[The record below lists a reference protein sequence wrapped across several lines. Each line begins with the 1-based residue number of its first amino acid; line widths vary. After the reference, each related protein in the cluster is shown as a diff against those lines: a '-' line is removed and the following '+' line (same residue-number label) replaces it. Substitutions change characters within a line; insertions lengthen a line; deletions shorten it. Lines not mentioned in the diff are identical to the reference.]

1 MAKKIQLS
9 YKDIETNLRVF
20 KDNQVVASN
29 VGYQILKA
37 FGKGEREIERMKEG
51 KGIVAAFDGLLLKNE
66 FCYKATTTLR
76 LASVLEELKSDAL
89 VLRANPKIIAVSDG
103 MTIRAYDLRK
113 KDSFE
118 QQVARLYCDFEF
130 FYPLAGVERI
140 EYVEEAEADIK
151 AAEKLAK
158 LHDEIRAY
166 NEFTSDSDLHDL
178 NTFIARLLFCFFAE
192 DTGIFPSNSFTRAI
206 KQFTND
212 ATNIKDILEQLFR
225 FMGGKPIPVGM
236 LQTYCKNNFAYVG
249 GGLFERDT
257 YIPMLS
263 NKARQ
268 IIIDS
273 GELDWENIN
282 PDIFGSMIQAVVNP
296 DVRANQGMHYTSV
309 PNIMKVINPLFLD
322 ELRGIY
328 SELNEE
334 QDKLKKQKDVGAI
347 SQSQYINMCKPIEKK
362 CRALLLRM
370 SKMKFFDPACGSG
383 NFLII
388 TYKMLRL
395 LEMDILS
402 LIGKCNPQ
410 GALTFIDGSVIS
422 IQQFYGIELLD
433 FPHESA
439 MLSLWLAEHQM
450 NKKMR
455 EDFGVNTKALPLKEI
470 TQIKCGN
477 ACRLDWNV
485 VCPHTKDEEVYV
497 FGNPPYLGSSM
508 QDSSQKKDMEMVF
521 GNDTGWKKLDYIAA
535 WFYKGAKYCSKS
547 FSHCAFVSTNSIC
560 QGEQVALLWS
570 PINKIGINISFAVTS
585 FKWSNNAKNKA
596 QVTCIIVGISETNS
610 LKKIYNGNEY
620 RIVNSISPYLTA
632 SNIYYIPT
640 SSSPISELKPMISGS
655 KTNDFGFMMFDR
667 NEYESLIETYPCCKK
682 IIKRFVGSNEF
693 IKGEIRYCLYI
704 DDANVDLAY
713 SVEPIAERLHKVAE
727 ERIRSKKASTQ
738 KMSKTPWRYTED
750 RFCGDESLYIPLTSS
765 ENRAYIPIGILQE
778 DTIVSNAGF
787 AIYNPSCTD
796 FGIVTSKIH
805 LLWNDTLAGKMET
818 RRRYSA
824 ALCYNTFPFPK
835 ITSQKQQE
843 IEEAATDILLT
854 REPYLTIGKTLA
866 DLYDPD
872 TMPAD
877 LKAAHERLDDIV
889 ESCYP
894 GYPFANDEARLEC
907 LFKMYEKMT
916 KKL

>member
-1 MAKKIQLS
+1 MAKKLQLS

-20 KDNQVVASN
+20 KDNHVVADN
-29 VGYQILKA
+29 IGYQILKA
-37 FGKGEREIERMKEG
+37 FGKGDREIERMKEG

-76 LASVLEELKSDAL
+76 LAGVLEELKIDAL

-103 MTIRAYDLRK
+103 TTIRAYDLRK

-192 DTGIFPSNSFTRAI
+192 DTGIFPSNSFTHAI
-206 KQFTND
+206 KTFTHD

-236 LQTYCKNNFAYVG
+236 LQTYCQNNFAYVG

-273 GELDWENIN
+273 GELDWSKIN

-370 SKMKFFDPACGSG
+370 SKTKFFDPACGSG

-455 EDFGVNTKALPLKEI
+455 EDFGVNTQALPLKEI

-497 FGNPPYLGSSM
+497 FGNPPYLGSAW
-508 QDSSQKKDMEMVF
+508 QDKSQKQDMKIVF
-521 GNDTGWKKLDYIAA
+521 DGFANYKNLDYIGC
-535 WFYKGAKYCSKS
+535 WFFLGAQYIENTLSK
-547 FSHCAFVSTNSIC
+547 CAFVSTNSIC
-560 QGEQVALLWS
+560 QGEQISMLWS
-570 PINKIGINISFAVTS
+570 HILTDSLTISFAHQSFKWTNNAKHQAAVICVIVGMEYNGKKKKLLYNGDKCRQVDHINGYLMAAKDISIGRLPWPISDFPLICKGSMARDNGYLLMGAEERQDLIEKYPILQDFIKPFIGAAEFMRGLDRFCLWIPENKKDLCVNISEIKEKLDNVTS
-585 FKWSNNAKNKA
+585 FRQKSDAPSTQAYADRPYLFVQRTYQDKDFIYMP
-596 QVTCIIVGISETNS
+596 QVTSQRRIYVPVGYFNAGT
-610 LKKIYNGNEY
+610 
-620 RIVNSISPYLTA
+620 V
-632 SNIYYIPT
+632 T
-640 SSSPISELKPMISGS
+640 SDKAFSVYEGGLYM
-655 KTNDFGFMMFDR
+655 FGVLS
-667 NEYESLIETYPCCKK
+667 SLIHK
-682 IIKRFVGSNEF
+682 IWFQTFGGRLKEDFSYSSN
-693 IKGEIRYCLYI
+693 
-704 DDANVDLAY
+704 
-713 SVEPIAERLHKVAE
+713 
-727 ERIRSKKASTQ
+727 
-738 KMSKTPWRYTED
+738 M
-750 RFCGDESLYIPLTSS
+750 
-765 ENRAYIPIGILQE
+765 
-778 DTIVSNAGF
+778 
-787 AIYNPSCTD
+787 
-796 FGIVTSKIH
+796 
-805 LLWNDTLAGKMET
+805 
-818 RRRYSA
+818 
-824 ALCYNTFPFPK
+824 CYNSFPFPK
-835 ITSQKQQE
+835 ISSQKQQE

-889 ESCYP
+889 ESSYP

-916 KKL
+916 KK

>member
-9 YKDIETNLRVF
+9 YKDIEKNLRVF
-20 KDNQVVASN
+20 KDNPVVAGN

-37 FGKGEREIERMKEG
+37 FGKGDREIERMKEG
-51 KGIVAAFDGLLLKNE
+51 KGIVASFDGILIKNE
-66 FCYKATTTLR
+66 FCYKSTSTLR
-76 LASVLEELKSDAL
+76 LAGVLEDLKQDAT

-103 MTIRAYDLRK
+103 TAIRAYDLRK

-192 DTGIFPSNSFTRAI
+192 DTGIFPSNSFTHAI
-206 KQFTND
+206 KTFTHD

-322 ELRGIY
+322 ELRGEY
-328 SELNEE
+328 NALCEE
-334 QDKLKKQKDVGAI
+334 QDKIKKQKDVGAI
-347 SQSQYINMCKPIEKK
+347 SQSQYINSCKPIEKK

-402 LIGKCNPQ
+402 LISKCNPQ

-455 EDFGVNTKALPLKEI
+455 EDFGVNTQALPLKEI

-497 FGNPPYLGSSM
+497 FGNPPYLGSRR
-508 QDSSQKKDMEMVF
+508 QDASQKKDMENVF
-521 GNDTGWKKLDYIAA
+521 QRDFGELDYIAC
-535 WFYKGAKYCSKS
+535 WFMLGANFVKNTKAQYS
-547 FSHCAFVSTNSIC
+547 FVSTNSIC
-560 QGEQVALLWS
+560 QGLQVALLWERVLRDNLV
-570 PINKIGINISFAVTS
+570 IRYAYKS
-585 FKWSNNAKNKA
+585 FKWQNNAKYNA
-596 QVTCIIVGISETNS
+596 AVICVIVCVADEKQA
-610 LKKIYNGNEY
+610 LKRTLYDGEKSKIVKN
-620 RIVNSISPYLTA
+620 ISPLLMDGPTVYVNNLTNPICQYFPTMNFGNMPA
-632 SNIYYIPT
+632 DGGMLILSTEEKERLIAEEPKAERYIKRLVGAEDFINGKMRWCIWLYEEDEEEYMQIEEFKRRIKELITIRKNSSRPQLALIPHLFAQITQPMHTSVILIPSSTSERRKYIPMGFLDENN
-640 SSSPISELKPMISGS
+640 IS
-655 KTNDFGFMMFDR
+655 
-667 NEYESLIETYPCCKK
+667 
-682 IIKRFVGSNEF
+682 
-693 IKGEIRYCLYI
+693 
-704 DDANVDLAY
+704 ANSCMV
-713 SVEPIAERLHKVAE
+713 IG
-727 ERIRSKKASTQ
+727 
-738 KMSKTPWRYTED
+738 TED
-750 RFCGDESLYIPLTSS
+750 ISIF
-765 ENRAYIPIGILQE
+765 GILE
-778 DTIVSNAGF
+778 SIMHMIWIRTVGGKLK
-787 AIYNPSCTD
+787 TD
-796 FGIVTSKIH
+796 Y
-805 LLWNDTLAGKMET
+805 
-818 RRRYSA
+818 RYSA
-824 ALCYNTFPFPK
+824 GLCYNTFPFPK
-835 ITSQKQQE
+835 ISSSKQQE
-843 IEEAATDILLT
+843 IEDAATDILLT

-916 KKL
+916 KKSN

>member
-1 MAKKIQLS
+1 MAKKVQLS
-9 YKDIETNLRVF
+9 YKDIEKNLSVF
-20 KDNQVVASN
+20 KDRHVAAN
-29 VGYQILKA
+29 EIGYQILKA
-37 FGKGEREIERMKEG
+37 FGKGDREIERMKEG
-51 KGIVAAFDGLLLKNE
+51 KGVVSTFDGLLVKNE
-66 FCYKATTTLR
+66 FCYKATTTLC
-76 LASVLEELKSDAL
+76 LAGVLEELKGDAQ

-103 MTIRAYDLRK
+103 KTIRAYDLRK

-140 EYVEEAEADIK
+140 EYVEESEADIK

-206 KQFTND
+206 KQFTHD
-212 ATNIKDILEQLFR
+212 ATNVKDVLEQLFR
-225 FMGGKPIPVGM
+225 FMGGKPIRMGM
-236 LQTYCKNNFAYVG
+236 MQTYCNNNFAYVG
-249 GGLFERDT
+249 GGLFERET

-322 ELRGIY
+322 ELR
-328 SELNEE
+328 SEYTALSEE
-334 QDKLKKQKDVGAI
+334 QDKIKKQKDVGML
-347 SQSQYINMCKPIEKK
+347 SQSQYLSQCKPIEKK

-410 GALTFIDGSVIS
+410 GSLQFIDGSVIS

-485 VCPHTKDEEVYV
+485 VCPHAKDDEVYV
-497 FGNPPYLGSSM
+497 FGNPPYLGSKLQSAE
-508 QDSSQKKDMEMVF
+508 QKADIAHVF
-521 GNDTGWKKLDYIAA
+521 GKIKNSKILDYIAN
-535 WFYKGAKYCSKS
+535 WFYLGAKFVKGTKSKY
-547 FSHCAFVSTNSIC
+547 AFVSTNSIC
-560 QGEQVALLWS
+560 QGEQVAVLWPEIFKS
-570 PINKIGINISFAVTS
+570 NLCIDYAYTS
-585 FKWSNNAKNKA
+585 FKWTNNAKHNAAVICVIIGVSTKTSKHHSLYEGEK
-596 QVTCIIVGISETNS
+596 VTQC
-610 LKKIYNGNEY
+610 LY
-620 RIVNSISPYLTA
+620 ISPYLTKDTETV
-632 SNIYYIPT
+632 IYKETTKPKDYPKLCFGCMPYDGGNLLFDKEEYDSFIREYPECT
-640 SSSPISELKPMISGS
+640 KYTRRIFGSE
-655 KTNDFGFMMFDR
+655 
-667 NEYESLIETYPCCKK
+667 
-682 IIKRFVGSNEF
+682 EF
-693 IKGEIRYCLYI
+693 INDKFRYCLWI
-704 DDANVDLAY
+704 DDEELEEALCNPVIKQRVEATRQSRLESKDGAELANRAHQFREHPDLCA
-713 SVEPIAERLHKVAE
+713 
-727 ERIRSKKASTQ
+727 SKIIVPS
-738 KMSKTPWRYTED
+738 
-750 RFCGDESLYIPLTSS
+750 TSS
-765 ENRAYIPIGILQE
+765 ERRLYIPIGYLE
-778 DTIVSNAGF
+778 ASDVVTNSAF
-787 AIYNPSCTD
+787 AIYDAPIHL
-796 FGIVTSKIH
+796 FGIITSRIH
-805 LLWNDTLAGKMET
+805 MDWVRSVGGRLKSDY
-818 RRRYSA
+818 RYSA
-824 ALCYNTFPFPK
+824 GLCYNPFPFPK
-835 ITSQKQQE
+835 LTSQKKQE
-843 IEEAATDILLT
+843 IEDAATDILLT

-916 KKL
+916 KK